1 MMVSILVI
9 THGEMAAG
17 MIDSLKLIA
26 GEPENVE
33 PIALVAGQDFED
45 FKAEIK
51 QRIKALDKG
60 DGVLVLVDLFGASPY
75 NASMFLYNELQGEG
89 NNIRIVTGVSLPMLL
104 ETNAMKEF
112 MSLEELANHALSS
125 GKEGVQ
131 EPIST
136 LLNTP
141 TDDADEEGD
150 Y

>member
-1 MMVSILVI
+1 MVSILVI

-51 QRIKALDKG
+51 QKIKALDKAG

-89 NNIRIVTGVSLPMLL
+89 HNIRVVTGVSLPMLL
-104 ETNAMKEF
+104 ETNAMKDF
-112 MSLEELANHALSS
+112 MSLEELAAHALSS

-136 LLNTP
+136 LLNTT
-141 TDDADEEGD
+141 TDEADDEGD